1 MSTNEVVYRVQG
13 SQHAGTGCARNSAA
27 HPLAQQ
33 LPVERRTPLSGPLRR
48 LLQSLFVV
56 RQAHRT
62 PSAREEARVPLS
74 AESRLRFPSGGR
86 FQSKRSLLFSLYF
99 STNQPCLKVAS
110 ILARLRWQACFT
122 AALSV
127 RGGDSPEEPGCRRVL
142 RGACPCFALVSG
154 VVSSTIRA
162 NTNTGSHSVDI
173 AIFVRCSRKVRCHP
187 RRSFE

>member
-1 MSTNEVVYRVQG
+1 MSRRY
-13 SQHAGTGCARNSAA
+13 
-27 HPLAQQ
+27 
-33 LPVERRTPLSGPLRR
+33 RTPLVQQQRGAKSRSTDP
-48 LLQSLFVV
+48 
-56 RQAHRT
+56 
-62 PSAREEARVPLS
+62 EA
-74 AESRLRFPSGGR
+74 ADG
-86 FQSKRSLLFSLYF
+86 RSLLFSLYF

-173 AIFVRCSRKVRCHP
+173 AIFVRCSRKVRSQP
-187 RRSFE
+187 RRSFEYASSARRKKKSSKIRCDELGDRARGKLCTEQRNQLLSWYAAR